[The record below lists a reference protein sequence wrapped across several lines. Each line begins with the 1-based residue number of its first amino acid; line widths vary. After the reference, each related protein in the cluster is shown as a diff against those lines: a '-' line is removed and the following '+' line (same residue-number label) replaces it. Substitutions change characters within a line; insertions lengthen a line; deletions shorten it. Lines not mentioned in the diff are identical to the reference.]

1 MSGLLAVQYFPDER
15 FSFRFTD
22 HGTYTISRVFLT
34 PAKSDHFIMVTIDQ
48 AKVAKADLESTV
60 SAALKKFTDD
70 TGLRVDRMN
79 VNPIVTLG
87 GIVSYYIVDVEVSL

>member
-1 MSGLLAVQYFPDER
+1 
-15 FSFRFTD
+15 
-22 HGTYTISRVFLT
+22 
-34 PAKSDHFIMVTIDQ
+34 MVTIDQ